1 MTLTSKEID
10 TVISEVAGEDVLEL
24 VKVLKGKR
32 NISEFKLAQDAKQE
46 INIIRNQLY
55 RLYDSNLV
63 SFTRK
68 KDKQKG
74 WYIYYWTFN
83 DGRVKDLRT
92 LLKKKRL
99 VKLKERLDKE
109 QKNQFFLCKNACSR
123 LTFEQA
129 TDTYYKCPECASL
142 LNQQD
147 NLKTI
152 NHIQSEIEILEKE
165 VRINQKN

>member
-1 MTLTSKEID
+1 MSLTNKEID

-24 VKVLKGKR
+24 VKILKGKK
-32 NISEFKLAQDAKQE
+32 NISEFTLAQNAKQE
-46 INIIRNQLY
+46 INIVRNQLY

-83 DGRVKDLRT
+83 ANRVGDLR
-92 LLKKKRL
+92 LSLKKKRL
-99 VKLKERLDKE
+99 VRLEERLDKE
-109 QKNQFFLCKNACSR
+109 QSNQFFLCKSACAR

-129 TDTYYKCPECASL
+129 TDHSYKCPECADL

-147 NLKTI
+147 NARTI
-152 NHIQSEIEILEKE
+152 LNIQNEIEQLRKDLL
-165 VRINQKN
+165 